1 MVSNIKSLVFSVFV
15 VFLISFNATADLTS
29 LQASIDRNP
38 VMEREP
44 FVLKIEAN
52 DSINTND
59 LDLSPL
65 QNGPFTVGRTAT
77 GSQTQIINGSMTRTT
92 TWSVVLVAK
101 QAGEFTIPSFQLNG
115 VKSQP
120 IKVTVVKPSNNGIQ
134 RNESIFIDNTLSPQK
149 VYVQQSIKLTTKLY
163 VSPQVELQSGRL
175 SEPTLQGAI
184 IKQHGKDKDSTEIVN
199 GIRYRVI
206 ERVYTIT
213 PQASGQF
220 TVESP
225 EFNGDVTSR
234 NSRRS
239 SFSSFIQSKPV
250 SAYGENFEIDV
261 LPIPADYVG
270 AWLPSDL
277 VQLNEEWTP
286 TQNTV
291 EVGEPITRTYTL
303 TALNVSEEQLPEIK
317 SEYPSEFSVYPDKSE
332 THSVIRDNALVSQR
346 VSSEAIVANRPGTY
360 TLPAVKL
367 SWFNTKIRRI
377 ETATLPERVIKVTPS
392 ANAAIPVPPPVGVKA
407 DSDESS
413 SVATPQDRTECNC
426 DAVGISTSVNN
437 YWLWLGLSVVGWLG
451 AICFA
456 ILYLFE
462 KRKHHQRRFST
473 GVNYSQ
479 GSTQNFDLASL
490 KRACLA
496 HQPEQ
501 TYQLLKAW
509 AAIHKPECRHM
520 HDFENNVHE
529 DLKQQIRLLAKA
541 RFGHQKNDTGQG
553 QPAWRGEA
561 LWQAIEAENKGA
573 NEQTA
578 AHSNLPPLNPS

>member
-120 IKVTVVKPSNNGIQ
+120 IKVTVVKPSNTGLQ

-220 TVESP
+220 TIESP

-250 SAYGENFEIDV
+250 SAYGENFAIDV

-392 ANAAIPVPPPVGVKA
+392 ANAAIPVPPPVGVEA
-407 DSDESS
+407 ESDESS
-413 SVATPQDRTECNC
+413 SVATPQDQTECNC

-437 YWLWLGLSVVGWLG
+437 YWLWLGLTVVGWLG

-462 KRKHHQRRFST
+462 KRKHHQSRFST

-501 TYQLLKAW
+501 AYQLLKAW

-520 HDFENNVHE
+520 RDFENSVHE

-541 RFGHQKNDTGQG
+541 RFGHQQNDTGLS
-553 QPAWRGEA
+553 QPVWRGEA